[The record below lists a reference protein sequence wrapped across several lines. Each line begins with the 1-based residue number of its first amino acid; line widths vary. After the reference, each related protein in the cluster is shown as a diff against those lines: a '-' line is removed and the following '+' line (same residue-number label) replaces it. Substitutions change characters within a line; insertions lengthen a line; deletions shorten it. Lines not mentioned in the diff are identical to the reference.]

1 MFKKRKGKEIY
12 LSFLVSRGTVMIMF
26 RLKFY
31 LYLFLRRNTIKVR
44 KSLRIY
50 IYIVIV
56 KIWMIENDHVFIG
69 YKKKKKRKKERSER
83 HFIKHRAKF
92 RQF

>member
-69 YKKKKKRKKERSER
+69 YKKKKEKKERKKRTSF
-83 HFIKHRAKF
+83 H
-92 RQF
+92 